1 VCVLLLYYVPSGL
14 SGCWFRGLGSEFG
27 PLVMSNGPEVLF
39 GCICGGGS
47 LEVGRDWCVVNS
59 AFQHG
64 RIELRCEQARAA
76 EKGVEYKIGGG
87 IERGFS
93 FYGFMSFCCIC
104 RLSREGFHFSF
115 VAYVW
120 GWPYRLSTSRVRATR
135 RREPAL
141 YGAGSGLSFVDFDRC
156 IFVRSPAACGVFP
169 CVLLLWTFCR
179 FLFLKIYH
187 GGVPLCRRVV
197 F

>member
-1 VCVLLLYYVPSGL
+1 MCVLLLYYVPSGL

-93 FYGFMSFCCIC
+93 FDGFMSFCCIC
-104 RLSREGFHFSF
+104 RLSREGFHLSF

-120 GWPYRLSTSRVRATR
+120 GWPYRLSASRVCAAC
-135 RREPAL
+135 RRELAL
-141 YGAGSGLSFVDFDRC
+141 SGGGPGLSLVAFDRC
-156 IFVRSPAACGVFP
+156 FFCQKPGCLRCFP
-169 CVLLLWTFCR
+169 V
-179 FLFLKIYH
+179 
-187 GGVPLCRRVV
+187 
-197 F
+197 